1 VSNHGGRQL
10 DGAPSSISALPIVA
24 DAVGSDTEVL
34 FDGGIR
40 TGADIMRALALG
52 ARACMIGRA
61 YIYGL
66 GAGGQAGVAKAI
78 DILEKELSVT
88 MALTGTNRIADIG
101 RHVLVDGGA
110 KKKTAAVKKKAKTAE

>member
-1 VSNHGGRQL
+1 M
-10 DGAPSSISALPIVA
+10 LPRVA
-24 DAVGSDTEVL
+24 DAISGDTDVL

-52 ARACMIGRA
+52 AKACLIGRS

-88 MALTGTNRIADIG
+88 MALTGVNRIADIDG
-101 RHVLVDGGA
+101 RVLEGGGVA
-110 KKKTAAVKKKAKTAE
+110 KEKAAAKPKAPAKPKAGT